1 LFSGKKTKNAI
12 IKERLMDPLTDEAC
26 AAQVKKGDHDAFG
39 VLVDRYE
46 EKLMRYGRKFL
57 SERRDIEDI
66 VQEVFV
72 SAYRN
77 IQSFDEAQRFSPWI
91 YRIAHNAFID
101 QLKKNTRNPFVLVDF
116 DTFVA
121 HGGYDESVKNDYDQ
135 KEMKEMINKGLA
147 QLSPKYR
154 EALILYYLEDLSY
167 KEIAEVLRVPLGT
180 VSARVKRAKGELKK
194 NIIL

>member
-1 LFSGKKTKNAI
+1 
-12 IKERLMDPLTDEAC
+12 MDPLTDEAC

-121 HGGYDESVKNDYDQ
+121 HGGYDDSVKNDYDQ